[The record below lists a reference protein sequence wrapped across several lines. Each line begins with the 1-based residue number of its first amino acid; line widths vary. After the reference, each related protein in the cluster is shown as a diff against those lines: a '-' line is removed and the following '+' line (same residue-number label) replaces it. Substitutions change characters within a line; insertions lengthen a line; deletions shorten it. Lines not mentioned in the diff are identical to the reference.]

1 MYRGSGLFGLPASA
15 SLAFFSSL
23 EPPWPV
29 LDPLGANLR
38 SSWTQLG
45 TILGPTWPSLGPTWP
60 GLGPSWASFGP
71 IWGQFPRAGAALAR
85 LGPNWGKFGVTLD
98 PTWSHAEANL
108 AQRGAILGQL
118 GGQVGAG
125 SNDFWPLSIYI
136 RMHGSS
142 HDAWF
147 WLRVA
152 DYGQYRQSDRPW
164 PSAETE
170 PITGRPGHK

>member
-1 MYRGSGLFGLPASA
+1 MYQGSGLFGLPASA
-15 SLAFFSSL
+15 SLAFSSSL

-85 LGPNWGKFGVTLD
+85 LGPTWGKFGVTLD
-98 PTWSHAEANL
+98 PTWCHAEANL
-108 AQRGAILGQL
+108 AQLGAILGARL
-118 GGQVGAG
+118 APVPTTSVRYRSTYACMA
-125 SNDFWPLSIYI
+125 L
-136 RMHGSS
+136 RMM
-142 HDAWF
+142 
-147 WLRVA
+147 LRSGHVL
-152 DYGQYRQSDRPW
+152 
-164 PSAETE
+164 
-170 PITGRPGHK
+170 PITANTDGQTLAKCRDRADHR

>member
-1 MYRGSGLFGLPASA
+1 MYRGSCLFGLPASA

-45 TILGPTWPSLGPTWP
+45 TILGPTWPSLGPPWASC
-60 GLGPSWASFGP
+60 GPS
-71 IWGQFPRAGAALAR
+71 WGQFPHAGATLAH
-85 LGPNWGKFGVTLD
+85 LGPTWGKFGVKFD
-98 PTWSHAEANL
+98 PTRCHTEANL

-147 WLRVA
+147 WLRA
-152 DYGQYRQSDRPW
+152 ANYGQYRQSDRPW

-170 PITGRPGHK
+170 PITDRPGQK